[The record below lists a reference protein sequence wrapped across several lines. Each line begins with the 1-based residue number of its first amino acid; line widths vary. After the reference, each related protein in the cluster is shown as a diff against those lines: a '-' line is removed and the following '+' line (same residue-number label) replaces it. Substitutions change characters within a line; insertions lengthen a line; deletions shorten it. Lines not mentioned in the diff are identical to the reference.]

1 MDLIKRSTTALLGLI
16 LLPMILAACTPPATA
31 TPAATQEATTA
42 ATQATT
48 EEATTAATEASTQ
61 ASGGVSEITILTFV
75 GPQVAEPM
83 QRRAPDFTKKTGI
96 KVNIVTVPNS
106 DLYQKA
112 LTDMATG
119 TNSYD
124 GFLFAPQWL
133 VDFAPSGYLVDLT
146 DWAKADTDL
155 QWDDIAPFFQSFN
168 SYDGKVYSIP
178 VDGDFHLMYYR
189 KDLFEKDNIAAP
201 KTWDDYLA
209 AAEHFQG
216 QDLNGDGD
224 PDYGSCISKAKGQQ
238 AYWFIYTVAA
248 PYIQSQGTS
257 QGVFFDT
264 ANMKPLVDNEAFK
277 RALEVYK
284 ETTKFGP
291 PDELNLGVGD
301 TRGLFLSGRCALSL
315 DWGDIGTLALDKSQ
329 SKVEGLTGSSITPG
343 SKQVLDR
350 STGKLVDCDATTCP
364 YAVDGVNYAPYA
376 SFGGWAGAVNAGVD
390 AAKQKAAFDFF
401 AFMSSPA
408 QSNEDVTLGK
418 TGYNPFRKSQFTNLD
433 TWLKAG
439 FTEDEA
445 KDYLGAIENSLN
457 NPNMVADMRVP
468 NNHEYQQVELD
479 QIIASYLAGEIDT
492 DAAAKQL
499 NDAWESI
506 TDQQGRD
513 AQLAAYLGSLGISNK

>member
-1 MDLIKRSTTALLGLI
+1 MDPKKRSMTALAGLMV
-16 LLPMILAACTPPATA
+16 LPLILAACTPSAAP
-31 TPAATQEATTA
+31 TPAATQEETA
-42 ATQATT
+42 APT
-48 EEATTAATEASTQ
+48 EAVATEAPT
-61 ASGGVSEITILTFV
+61 AEPTTAGVSEITILTFV

-83 QRRAPDFTKKTGI
+83 QRRAPDFTTKTGI

-106 DLYQKA
+106 ELYQKA
-112 LTDMATG
+112 LTDMTTG

-133 VDFAPSGYLVDLT
+133 VDFAPAGYLVDLT
-146 DWAKADTDL
+146 DWAKSDTDL

-168 SYDGKVYSIP
+168 SFDGKIYSIP
-178 VDGDFHLMYYR
+178 VDGDFHMMYYR
-189 KDLFEKDNIAAP
+189 KDLFEKDNLEPP
-201 KTWDDYLA
+201 KTWDDYLTA
-209 AAEHFQG
+209 AAHFQG
-216 QDLNGDGD
+216 QDLNGDGQ

-248 PYIQSQGTS
+248 PYIQSLGTS

-264 ANMKPLVDNEAFK
+264 TNMKPLVDNEAFK

-284 ETTKFGP
+284 ETTKYGP

-329 SKVEGLTGSSITPG
+329 SKVQGLTGSSITPG

-408 QSNEDVTLGK
+408 QSNEDVTVGK
-418 TGYNPFRKSQFTNLD
+418 TGYNPFRKSQFGNLD
-433 TWLKAG
+433 PWLKAG
-439 FTEDEA
+439 FSEAEA

-468 NNHEYQQVELD
+468 DNHDYQQVQLD

-492 DAAAKQL
+492 DTAAKQL
-499 NDAWESI
+499 NDAWETI